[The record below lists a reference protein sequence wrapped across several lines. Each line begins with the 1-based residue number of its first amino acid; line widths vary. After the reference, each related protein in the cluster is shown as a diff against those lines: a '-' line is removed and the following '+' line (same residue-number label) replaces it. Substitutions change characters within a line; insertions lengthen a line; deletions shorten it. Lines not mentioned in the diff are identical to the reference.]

1 MPKLEFTSDPD
12 TGELTFHIK
21 GIVGPACDDVARL
34 AKELLS
40 QPAREE
46 ETAEYRL
53 RPPVRPTI
61 RPQGGDRT

>member
-1 MPKLEFTSDPD
+1 MPELEFTIDPD

-21 GIVGPACDDVARL
+21 GIVGPACEDVARL
-34 AKELLS
+34 AKELLG

-53 RPPVRPTI
+53 RPQVRPTI